1 MKINFTLVI
10 AILLAIGLVAF
21 SFTYYQTTQERDKL
35 HHEIESRM
43 DMFSVVIETV
53 LANADSAVLNLK
65 LDSLTEKFELNGLY
79 IQNNK
84 HNSSISKNITLQ
96 DVPEDVL
103 NWSMAADTV
112 ITFISESDTEEF
124 LYLKSFKQAD
134 LTSNMLVIKADY
146 EYVNN
151 IIRSIWYR
159 NFWRW
164 FFQALFVSGITL
176 GIVHWRVNI
185 PARKIINWVKSAKS
199 GDIEQLKQHKPAP
212 FLEPLYNE
220 IINITKAMHDAHLR
234 AEEEARL
241 REKGESIW
249 TSERLKIE
257 TRNLLDG
264 QMLVLVSN
272 REPYMHIH
280 EGRQIKCLV
289 PASGMIS
296 AMEPILK
303 SCGGLWIA
311 SGTGDADKE
320 TVDKNDKV
328 RVPPDDPK
336 YTLKRLWLSK
346 EEEDHFYYGFSNEGL
361 WPLCHIAH
369 TRPVFRQQDWLYYR
383 QVNEKFAESVLEE
396 IKDETQ
402 PVVLIQDYHFALL
415 PLLIKQKRPD
425 ARVAI
430 FWHIPWPNAESFGIC
445 PWQNDILYGMLG
457 ADLIGFHT
465 QFHCNNFMET
475 VNRNIQS
482 VVNWDNFSIK
492 INKQSTY
499 VKPFP
504 ISIDANNNTSNDHE
518 NLRPDALLKEFG
530 IHAETIGIG
539 VDRIDYTKGLVEK
552 FLAIERFFEKN
563 PEYIGKF
570 TFVQIGAPS
579 RTLIKTYADI
589 VSEVEKEAERI
600 NWKFKRQNWKAI
612 LLLKKHHSHEEIQPF
627 YKTAQVCMV
636 TSLHDGM
643 NLVAKEYVASKADN
657 TGVLILSRFAGA
669 SLDMKGAIIV
679 NPYDIE
685 SMADSLK
692 KAIEMPIDEQ
702 VERME
707 IMSQQIHRYNIY
719 QWAASLLRS
728 LVQIRPF

>member
-1 MKINFTLVI
+1 MKINYTIAF
-10 AILLAIGLVAF
+10 AILIAIGLVSF
-21 SFTYYQTTQERDKL
+21 GFTYYQTQKERENL
-35 HHEIESRM
+35 HHDIESRM
-43 DMFSVVIETV
+43 DVFSLVIESEI
-53 LANADSAVLNLK
+53 LKRDSADLNNT
-65 LDSLTEKFELNGLY
+65 LDSLIQKFELNGIY
-79 IQNNK
+79 IHNGTSNN
-84 HNSSISKNITLQ
+84 SISKQLQ
-96 DVPEDVL
+96 KQDIPEDIM
-103 NWSMAADTV
+103 NWSMVADTV
-112 ITFISESDTEEF
+112 ITYISDSDTEEF
-124 LYLKSFKQAD
+124 IYVKSFKQAD
-134 LTSNMLVIKADY
+134 LSVNMIVLKVDY

-164 FFQALFVSGITL
+164 FLQALFVSAITL
-176 GIVHWRVNI
+176 AIVHWRVHL
-185 PARKIINWVKSAKS
+185 PTRKIINWVKSAKT

-212 FLEPLYNE
+212 FLEPLYKE
-220 IINITKAMHDAHLR
+220 IINITKAMHEAHLR

-264 QMLVLVSN
+264 QLLVLVSN

-280 EGRQIKCLV
+280 EGRNIKCLV

-328 RVPPDDPK
+328 RVPPEDPK
-336 YTLKRLWLSK
+336 YTLKRLWLTK
-346 EEEDHFYYGFSNEGL
+346 EEEDHYYYGFSNEGL

-369 TRPVFRQQDWLYYR
+369 TRPVFRHQDWLYYKM
-383 QVNEKFAESVLEE
+383 VNEKFAESVLEE
-396 IKDETQ
+396 IKDESQ

-415 PLLIKQKRPD
+415 PSLIKQKRPD

-445 PWQNDILYGMLG
+445 PWQNEILNGMLG

-482 VVNWDNFSIK
+482 VVNWDNFSIN
-492 INKQSTY
+492 INKQSTF

-504 ISIDANNNTSNDHE
+504 ISIDANTGNDKE
-518 NLRPDALLKEFG
+518 IEIKTPDVLLKDYG
-530 IHAETIGIG
+530 LHAEKIGIG

-552 FLAIERFFEKN
+552 FLAIERFFEKY
-563 PEYIGKF
+563 PDYIGKF

-579 RTLIKTYADI
+579 RTLIKTYADV
-589 VSEVEKEAERI
+589 VSEVEKESERI

-627 YKTAQVCMV
+627 YQTAHVCMV

-643 NLVAKEYVASKADN
+643 NLVAKEYVASKNDN
-657 TGVLILSRFAGA
+657 SGVLILSRFAGA
-669 SLDMKGAIIV
+669 SQDMKGALIV

-702 VERME
+702 FERME
-707 IMSQQIHRYNIY
+707 IMNQQIQRYNIY
-719 QWAASLLRS
+719 QWAASLLRN
-728 LVQIRPF
+728 LVQIRPR